1 MSELKAVIF
10 DWDGVLVP
18 LRVDLRPVFEYIT
31 DKIGEFGLKLE
42 ISSENFISIE
52 ELLKSAKNDL
62 SAQNI
67 PEDFFVNL
75 KQEVLV
81 LINKIFTQDALTNSL
96 SQEVLQTLEQVKE
109 LGLKMG
115 IFTINRFHIV
125 DKILENSNATHFF
138 DVIVTQDD
146 VFLNFDKIDKKEHLK
161 ICLERLR
168 VSGHECMVV
177 GDRPIDILPAYLVKA
192 ITVGILNHENK
203 HRMNAIEDKLDY
215 TIKSIEEIYQI
226 IITNIERKET

>member
-1 MSELKAVIF
+1 
-10 DWDGVLVP
+10 VP
-18 LRVDLRPVFEYIT
+18 
-31 DKIGEFGLKLE
+31 
-42 ISSENFISIE
+42 
-52 ELLKSAKNDL
+52 
-62 SAQNI
+62 
-67 PEDFFVNL
+67 
-75 KQEVLV
+75 
-81 LINKIFTQDALTNSL
+81 
-96 SQEVLQTLEQVKE
+96 
-109 LGLKMG
+109 GLKMG

-192 ITVGILNHENK
+192 ITVGIVNQENK
-203 HRMNAIEDKLDY
+203 RRMNAIEDKLNY
-215 TIKSIEEIYQI
+215 AIKSIEEIYRI
-226 IITNIERKET
+226 IITLIE

>member
-192 ITVGILNHENK
+192 ITVGIVNQENK
-203 HRMNAIEDKLDY
+203 RRMNAIEDKLNY
-215 TIKSIEEIYQI
+215 AIKSIEEIYRI
-226 IITNIERKET
+226 IITLIE

>member
-42 ISSENFISIE
+42 ISSENFVSIE

-62 SAQNI
+62 SGRNI

-192 ITVGILNHENK
+192 ITVGIVNQENK
-203 HRMNAIEDKLDY
+203 RRMNAIEDKLNY
-215 TIKSIEEIYQI
+215 AIKSIEEIYRI
-226 IITNIERKET
+226 IITLIE